1 MKEVVVHVSPAS
13 MIVTACLAVL
23 AGIVVVA
30 RAGGR
35 RVVRVGL
42 LWRFV
47 VAGWTAATWYCRRLL
62 GRVTVLVGVAGM
74 VVAAVATFLVATSWS
89 SSVYEGEVDRVLE
102 QSLGAPVAC
111 PNGTEGRCYTSHDQ
125 VVVAVRKGFD
135 VHLRRVSP

>member
-30 RAGGR
+30 
-35 RVVRVGL
+35 
-42 LWRFV
+42 
-47 VAGWTAATWYCRRLL
+47 GWTAAIWYCRRLL
-62 GRVTVLVGVAGM
+62 GRATLVVGVAGM
-74 VVAAVATFLVATSWS
+74 VVAAVATFLIATSWS
-89 SSVYEGEVDRVLE
+89 ASVYEGEVDRVLE

-111 PNGTEGRCYTSHDQ
+111 PAGTEGRCYTSHDQ

-135 VHLRRVSP
+135 VHLRKVSP

>member
-30 RAGGR
+30 
-35 RVVRVGL
+35 
-42 LWRFV
+42 
-47 VAGWTAATWYCRRLL
+47 GWTAATWYCRRLL
-62 GRVTVLVGVAGM
+62 GRATLVVGVAGM

-89 SSVYEGEVDRVLE
+89 ASVYEGEVDRVLE
-102 QSLGAPVAC
+102 RSLGAPVAC
-111 PNGTEGRCYTSHDQ
+111 PAGTEGRCYASHDQ

-135 VHLRRVSP
+135 VHLRKVSP

>member
-23 AGIVVVA
+23 VGIV
-30 RAGGR
+30 
-35 RVVRVGL
+35 
-42 LWRFV
+42 V

-62 GRVTVLVGVAGM
+62 GRATVVVGVAGM

-89 SSVYEGEVDRVLE
+89 ASVYEGEVDRVLE

-111 PNGTEGRCYTSHDQ
+111 PAGTEGRCYTSHDQ

-135 VHLRRVSP
+135 VHLRKVSP

>member
-23 AGIVVVA
+23 AGTV
-30 RAGGR
+30 
-35 RVVRVGL
+35 
-42 LWRFV
+42 V

-62 GRVTVLVGVAGM
+62 GRATVLVGVAGM

-89 SSVYEGEVDRVLE
+89 SSVYDGEVDRVLE
-102 QSLGAPVAC
+102 RSLGAPVTC
-111 PNGTEGRCYTSHDQ
+111 PAGTEGRCYTSHDQ

-135 VHLRRVSP
+135 VHLRKVSP

>member
-30 RAGGR
+30 
-35 RVVRVGL
+35 
-42 LWRFV
+42 
-47 VAGWTAATWYCRRLL
+47 GWTAATWYCQRLL
-62 GRVTVLVGVAGM
+62 GRATVVVGVAGM

-89 SSVYEGEVDRVLE
+89 ASVYDSEVDRVLE
-102 QSLGAPVAC
+102 RSLGAPVTC
-111 PNGTEGRCYTSHDQ
+111 PAGTEGRCYTSHDQ

-135 VHLRRVSP
+135 VHLRKVSP

>member
-23 AGIVVVA
+23 VGIV
-30 RAGGR
+30 
-35 RVVRVGL
+35 
-42 LWRFV
+42 V

-62 GRVTVLVGVAGM
+62 GRATVLVGVAGM

-89 SSVYEGEVDRVLE
+89 SSAYEGEVDRVLE
-102 QSLGAPVAC
+102 RSLGAPVAC
-111 PNGTEGRCYTSHDQ
+111 PAGTEGRCYTSHDQ

-135 VHLRRVSP
+135 VHLRKVSP

>member
-30 RAGGR
+30 
-35 RVVRVGL
+35 
-42 LWRFV
+42 
-47 VAGWTAATWYCRRLL
+47 GWTAATWYCRRLL
-62 GRVTVLVGVAGM
+62 GRATVFVGVAGM

-89 SSVYEGEVDRVLE
+89 ASVYEGEVDRVLE
-102 QSLGAPVAC
+102 RSLGAPVAC
-111 PNGTEGRCYTSHDQ
+111 PAGTEGRCYTSHDQ

-135 VHLRRVSP
+135 VHLRKVSP